1 MNLLTKPILSAA
13 ATTVALSAV
22 TLTASAPAQ
31 ALSFSVSP
39 NPFDFGPT
47 TTWVGQ
53 PTSVIDFPSG
63 GTISTSP
70 TALTSTNTL
79 LNGTASIQS
88 LLGTNTYGVI
98 GDGID
103 TGVGL
108 LASSVRLN
116 FSQSQGFLGL
126 FWAIPNANS
135 SITFNTASG
144 NQTFTATDLGLGF
157 GLAQGRYIN
166 FFATTPGDIFSSVV
180 LSQNAGV
187 DFFAVRN
194 VAYQAIPTPALLPG
208 LLAVGAGLLRKRKAE
223 AEAEAEG

>member
-1 MNLLTKPILSAA
+1 MNLLSKPILSTVAA
-13 ATTVALSAV
+13 TVALSAA

-39 NPFDFGPT
+39 NPFDLGPT

-53 PTSVIDFPSG
+53 PTSVIDFPAIG
-63 GTISTSP
+63 VIPTSP
-70 TALTSTNTL
+70 TTLTSTNTL

-88 LLGTNTYGVI
+88 LTGTNIYGAI

-103 TGVGL
+103 TGIGL
-108 LASSVRLN
+108 PAASVRLN
-116 FSQSQGFLGL
+116 FSQAQGFLGL
-126 FWAIPNANS
+126 FWATPTANS

-144 NQTFTATDLGLGF
+144 NQTFTAASLGLGI

-187 DFFAVRN
+187 DVFAVRN

-208 LLAVGAGLLRKRKAE
+208 LLAVGAGLLRKRKT
-223 AEAEAEG
+223 EAEG